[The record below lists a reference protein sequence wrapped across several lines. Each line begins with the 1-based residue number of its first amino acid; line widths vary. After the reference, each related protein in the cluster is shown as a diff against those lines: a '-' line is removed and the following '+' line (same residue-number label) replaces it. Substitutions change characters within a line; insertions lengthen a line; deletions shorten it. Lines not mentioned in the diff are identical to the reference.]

1 MGGIILRFAIDGM
14 GGDHAPAE
22 AVKGAVEAVKEFGV
36 KITITGPEE
45 LLQKELAKYDY
56 DRSAIEILNATEVVS
71 LEEAPVLAIR
81 RKKDSSLRRAI
92 ELVKDGTCDGIIS
105 AGSTGALMA
114 GGLFIIGRM
123 PGIDRPALAPIMP
136 GQKGRFMVI
145 DVGAN
150 TDCKPV
156 NLHQFAHMG
165 KVYFESILGFV
176 KPKVGLINIGAEA
189 EKGNELTRAAYE
201 LLAKDPDLNFV
212 GNIEPRD
219 AIRGDVQ
226 VLVADGF
233 VGNTILKTFEGT
245 VKVMLELIK
254 GSLMK
259 SGRGKLGGALIKPA
273 LKDLMKQYDYR
284 ETGGSAFLGLN
295 GIVVKAHGSS
305 DALAFKNAIRQAMR
319 VKEADFITKFGAEI
333 EKNQLQS

>member
-1 MGGIILRFAIDGM
+1 MRFAIDGM

>member
-1 MGGIILRFAIDGM
+1 MRITIDGM

-22 AVKGAVEAVKEFGV
+22 AVKGAVEAVREFGV
-36 KITITGPEE
+36 EITITGPQE
-45 LLQKELAKYDY
+45 LIQKELDKYEY
-56 DRSAIEILNATEVVS
+56 DRSMIDIVNATEVVS
-71 LEEAPVLAIR
+71 LEESPVLAIR

-92 ELVKDGTCDGIIS
+92 ELVRDGVCDGVIS

-123 PGIDRPALAPIMP
+123 KGIDRPALAPIMP
-136 GQKGRFMVI
+136 GKNGRFMVI

-150 TDCKPV
+150 TDCKAV

-176 KPKVGLINIGAEA
+176 NPKVGLINIGAEA

-201 LLAKDPDLNFV
+201 LLAQDRSLNFV
-212 GNIEPRD
+212 GNVEPRD

-245 VKVMLELIK
+245 IKVMLELIK
-254 GSLMK
+254 ESLMK
-259 SGRGKLGGALIKPA
+259 TGRGKLGGALIKPA
-273 LKDLMKQYDYR
+273 LKDMMKQYDYR

-295 GIVVKAHGSS
+295 GIVMKAHGSS
-305 DALAFKNAIRQAMR
+305 DALAFKNAIKQAAR
-319 VKEADFITKFGAEI
+319 VKEADFIRKFGEEI

>member
-1 MGGIILRFAIDGM
+1 MRFAIDGM

-245 VKVMLELIK
+245 VKVVLELIK